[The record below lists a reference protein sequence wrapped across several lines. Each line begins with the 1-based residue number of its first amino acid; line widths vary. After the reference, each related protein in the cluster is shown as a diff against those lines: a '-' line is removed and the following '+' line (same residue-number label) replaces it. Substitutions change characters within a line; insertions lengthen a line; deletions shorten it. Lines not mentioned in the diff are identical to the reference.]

1 MRILLYIIG
10 MIWYSV
16 TLSAQERITLLFVGD
31 LMQHDT
37 QIDAAR
43 IPGGY
48 DYSDCFKHIGKEI
61 SDADVAIGNLEVTM
75 GGKPYRGYPS
85 FSAPDEY
92 LYAIKEAGFD
102 VLITANN
109 HCLDRGRRGLER
121 TAKMLDSLQVPF
133 LGTYRDHL
141 DRTMRYPL
149 LLEKKG
155 FRIALLAYTYDTN
168 GLRPSGGNIVNYID
182 SLQIKKDIGD
192 ACRMRPDAIIACMH
206 WGQEYHS
213 LPDKEQKDWA
223 DWLIAQGVDHVIGSH
238 PHVVQP
244 IEVREDLRVPAKHV
258 VVYSLGNFISNMSRE
273 NADGGAMVWLTLK
286 RRWGITSLE
295 SCSYSLVWT
304 SRPVLSKKKNFEL
317 YPPSF
322 MTKPIQNEELTP
334 FSKFLENTRKLFEK
348 HSIGIKERFFLI
360 KSCRKVWRFKKKP
373 YLCIAFEKEST
384 IKQTW

>member
-16 TLSAQERITLLFVGD
+16 TLSAQERVTLLFVGD
-31 LMQHDT
+31 LMQHDA
-37 QIDAAR
+37 QIEAAR
-43 IPGGY
+43 TSDGY
-48 DYSDCFKHIGKEI
+48 DYSDCFKHVRKEI
-61 SDADVAIGNLEVTM
+61 AGADIAVGNLEVTL

-92 LYAIKEAGFD
+92 LYAIREAGFD

-109 HCLDRGRRGLER
+109 HCLDRGKRGLER
-121 TAKMLDSLQVPF
+121 TANMLDSLQVPF
-133 LGTYRDHL
+133 LGTYRDCS
-141 DRTMRYPL
+141 DRTARYPL

-168 GLRPSGGNIVNYID
+168 GIRPSGGNIVNYID
-182 SLQIKKDIGD
+182 SVQIKEDIE
-192 ACRMRPDAIIACMH
+192 AARRMRPDAIIACMH

-213 LPDKEQKDWA
+213 LPDKGQKDWA
-223 DWLIAQGVDHVIGSH
+223 DWLIAHGVDHIIGSH

-244 IEVREDLRVPAKHV
+244 IEVREGLRVPSKHV
-258 VVYSLGNFISNMSRE
+258 VAYSLGNFISNMSRE

-286 RRWGITSLE
+286 KRWGITTLD

-317 YPPSF
+317 YPASF
-322 MTKPIQNEELTP
+322 VVKPIQNEEVNP
-334 FSKFLENTRKLFEK
+334 FGKFLKNTQELLKKYGME
-348 HSIGIKERFFLI
+348 IKEHFF
-360 KSCRKVWRFKKKP
+360 
-373 YLCIAFEKEST
+373 
-384 IKQTW
+384 